1 MNIYHPK
8 NYKYIEK
15 LTKDISSE
23 NLKVLGNYTNDIET
37 DPTNLPKLDIY
48 IDPFKNC
55 KVFTSPLSTM
65 NLEAS
70 LLSIP
75 SIALDIPTKINL
87 PDNKISDRHDH
98 IHDIR
103 DTEIFYFIENVE
115 EYEKL
120 LESLMFTT
128 LSPISSIAK
137 QKILTYLINSDS
149 DYTENLLNL
158 IN

>member
-1 MNIYHPK
+1 
-8 NYKYIEK
+8 
-15 LTKDISSE
+15 
-23 NLKVLGNYTNDIET
+23 
-37 DPTNLPKLDIY
+37 
-48 IDPFKNC
+48 
-55 KVFTSPLSTM
+55 M

-70 LLSIP
+70 LLGIP

-103 DTEIFYFIENVE
+103 DTEVFYFIENVE

-120 LESLMFTT
+120 LESLMSTT
-128 LSPISSIAK
+128 LSPIGSTAK
-137 QKILTYLINSDS
+137 QKILTYLVNSNS
-149 DYTENLLNL
+149 DYTEKLLNL